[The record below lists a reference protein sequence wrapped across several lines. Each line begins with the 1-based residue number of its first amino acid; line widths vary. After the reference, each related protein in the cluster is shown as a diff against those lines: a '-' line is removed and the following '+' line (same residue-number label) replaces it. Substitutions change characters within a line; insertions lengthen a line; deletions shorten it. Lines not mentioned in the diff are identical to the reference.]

1 VTDID
6 RAADIDVSRGFAQ
19 VTVRIPL
26 TGLVSQEWVSH
37 FQALAHKWMA
47 HSGNEKFFL
56 RAGEGV
62 LEAQDLPDRGW
73 IVVRLPAALDRA
85 LIQSVLNA
93 AREMIV
99 EADAAEQV
107 PQAAETEASVRE
119 WWASQRG

>member
-6 RAADIDVSRGFAQ
+6 RTADIDVSRGFAQ

-26 TGLVSQEWVSH
+26 TGLVSHEWVSH
-37 FQALAHKWMA
+37 YQMLAHKWMA
-47 HSGNEKFFL
+47 HAENEKFFP

-85 LIQSVLNA
+85 VIQSVLNA

-107 PQAAETEASVRE
+107 PQATETEASIRE

>member
-1 VTDID
+1 MTDID
-6 RAADIDVSRGFAQ
+6 RTVEIDVSRGFAQ

-26 TGLVSQEWVSH
+26 TGAVSQEWVSH
-37 FQALAHKWMA
+37 FTNLAHKWMA
-47 HSGNEKFFL
+47 HSGNENAFP

-62 LEAQDLPDRGW
+62 LEAQGQPDRGW

-85 LIQSVLNA
+85 VVQSVLNA
-93 AREMIV
+93 AREMIA

-107 PQAAETEASVRE
+107 PQAAETEATVRE